1 MRHHIDWLTFTMT
14 MRYGDET
21 SEAYANAMENAFLD
35 TFGSD
40 LTAQAFGGNWEKK
53 ERSRAPYM
61 DSWTDRE
68 GGVSLYASP
77 NLTHCCVEISGQ
89 GCERLLGDGILNQ
102 VLIRVASRVT
112 RIDIASDIETT
123 VRPQE
128 FVAQNS
134 HDRMRASGF
143 QKSETGE
150 TCYIGSQKSDRY
162 ARVYRYAPPHP
173 RSHLLRIEHVF
184 RRDYAKVVAGNC
196 VVSDM
201 SSVAMA
207 AGKAFGW
214 AHPEWDISAKAT
226 LDLSPVKAERGGGK
240 TISWLVRS
248 CAPAFRRL
256 VADGTIRDPEKFVR
270 EYFLSQKL

>member
-14 MRYGDET
+14 MRYENET

-35 TFGSD
+35 TFGGD
-40 LTAQAFGGNWEKK
+40 ITARAFGGDWAKK

-61 DSWTDRE
+61 DSWMDRE

-89 GCERLLGDGILNQ
+89 GCERLLGAGVLNQ
-102 VLIRVASRVT
+102 VLIRVAPRIT
-112 RIDIASDIETT
+112 RIDIATDIETA

-128 FVAQNS
+128 FVAQTS

-150 TCYIGSQKSDRY
+150 TCYVGSQKSDRY

-184 RRDYAKVVAGNC
+184 RREYAKMVAGNC

-207 AGKAFGW
+207 SGKAFGW
-214 AHPEWDISAKAT
+214 AHAEWNITAKAT

-270 EYFLSQKL
+270 DYFFSQKL